1 MAKKTGYANKTYS
14 LTFHVSGEKWLKLHK
29 YHEAT
34 AKKKREIIEEALELY
49 FNKEKSCEQ

>member
-14 LTFHVSGEKWLKLHK
+14 LTFHVSGDKWLKLHK

-34 AKKKREIIEEALELY
+34 AKKKREIIEEALIDYFEKHKEL
-49 FNKEKSCEQ
+49 K

>member
-1 MAKKTGYANKTYS
+1 MAKKTGYAKKTYS